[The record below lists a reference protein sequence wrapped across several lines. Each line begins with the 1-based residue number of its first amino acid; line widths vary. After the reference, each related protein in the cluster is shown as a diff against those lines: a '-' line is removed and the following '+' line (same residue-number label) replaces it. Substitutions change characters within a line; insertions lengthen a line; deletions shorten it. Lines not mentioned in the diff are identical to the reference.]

1 MVVEICRLVYL
12 AVMTPVR
19 KGEAT
24 TARMVEAMLELIQS
38 RGYAGTGIN
47 TVLERASAPKG
58 SMYFHFPEGKEE
70 LAERAIG
77 RAADQFRD
85 LIGEAARSEQS
96 AARLVTGVLDVLAR
110 LLVDSNYKLGC
121 PVSVVTLE
129 MGAHSERLRMA
140 CASAYES
147 WVCAVQDYLAAVSG
161 LAADH
166 AREVAETVVSTVEG
180 AMILSRAGRDIKPM
194 LSAGRVLGRLL
205 DEMTEPKGAKRCGR
219 RAGTRW
225 CSARPGSWGA
235 T

>member
-1 MVVEICRLVYL
+1 VVDKRRLVEIYRLVYL
-12 AVMTPVR
+12 PVMTSVR

-85 LIGEAARSEQS
+85 LIGEAAQREQS
-96 AARLVTGVLDVLAR
+96 PAHVVTGVLDVLAR
-110 LLVDSNYKLGC
+110 LLVDSNYELGC

-129 MGAHSERLRMA
+129 MGAHSERLRTA

-147 WVCAVQDYLAAVSG
+147 WVSSLENYLAASG
-161 LAADH
+161 LALED
-166 AREVAETVVSTVEG
+166 ARELAETVVSTVEG
-180 AMILSRAGRDIKPM
+180 AMILSRAGRDIKPI

-205 DEMTEPKGAKRCGR
+205 DEMTEPQGAKR
-219 RAGTRW
+219 
-225 CSARPGSWGA
+225 
-235 T
+235 